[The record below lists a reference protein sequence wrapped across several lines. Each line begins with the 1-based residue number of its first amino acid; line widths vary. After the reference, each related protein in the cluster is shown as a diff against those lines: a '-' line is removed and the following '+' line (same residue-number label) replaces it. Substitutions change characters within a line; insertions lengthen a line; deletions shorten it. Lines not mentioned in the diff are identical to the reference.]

1 MGMSELEL
9 LGSTMTQDPHD
20 QWAKVR
26 KEEPVRWD
34 EQQKAWLLSTYT
46 DVVAGLTDPRLSSDR
61 INPLLAVLKE
71 ERRATVAPM
80 LSVMRDWMVV
90 TDPPA
95 HTRLRKLAN
104 AAFRQQRIAN
114 MKDWIGEI
122 VDDILDEFVAA
133 GGSDFVAGVAYP
145 MPASVIGRMIG
156 APSGDRDLFQRWS
169 DELALAVFGAGG
181 EDRADRHSRAL
192 KGVLEMQD
200 YLRGIIADRTSTP
213 GDDMIS
219 YLLAES
225 NNGDRLSAEELISM
239 CSLMLF
245 AGHETTT
252 NLLCNAVVV
261 LDRHRDQLE
270 MLRQQDELVAPT
282 IEEVLRFE
290 GPIKVLVRWVA
301 EDMELRDRHLRA
313 GDRVYLVLQ
322 SANRDPETF
331 SDADRFNIQRPIQPT
346 HVGFGRGAH
355 ACIGA
360 QLARLEARVALPKI
374 LDRLPGLSLRH
385 EVSWKPAVSSRAVD
399 QLTVD
404 YGTTHSENATAT
416 RR

>member
-133 GGSDFVAGVAYP
+133 RGSDFVAGVAYP

-270 MLRQQDELVAPT
+270 MLREQDELVAPT

-301 EDMELRDRHLRA
+301 EDMELRDRQLRA

-322 SANRDPETF
+322 SANRDPEMF
-331 SDADRFNIQRPIQPT
+331 SDADRFNIQRPTQPT

-385 EVSWKPAVSSRAVD
+385 DVSWKPAVSSRAVD

-404 YGTTHSENATAT
+404 YGTTHTENATAT

>member
-1 MGMSELEL
+1 MSELDL
-9 LGSTMTQDPHD
+9 LGSTMTQDPYD
-20 QWAKVR
+20 QWARVR
-26 KEEPVRWD
+26 NEEPVRWD
-34 EQQKAWLLSTYT
+34 EQQKAWLLSTYA
-46 DVVAGLTDPRLSSDR
+46 DVVAGLSDPRLSSDR
-61 INPLLAVLKE
+61 INPLLAVLKA
-71 ERRATVAPM
+71 ERRAAVAPM

-104 AAFRQQRIAN
+104 AAFRQQRIAT
-114 MKDWIGEI
+114 MKEWIGEI
-122 VDDILDEFVAA
+122 VDDILDEFVAER
-133 GGSDFVAGVAYP
+133 GSDFVAGVAYP

-200 YLRGIIADRTSTP
+200 YLRGIIADRRSTP

-219 YLLAES
+219 YLLADS
-225 NNGDRLSAEELISM
+225 NDGDRLSEEELISL
-239 CSLMLF
+239 CSLILF

-261 LDRHRDQLE
+261 LGRHRDQLE

-301 EDMELRDRHLRA
+301 EDMVLRGCQLRA

-322 SANRDPETF
+322 SANRDPEMF
-331 SDADRFNIQRPIQPT
+331 SDADRFNIQRPTQPT

-374 LDRLPGLSLRH
+374 LDRLPAIRLTH
-385 EVSWKPAVSSRAVD
+385 EVSWKPAVSSRAVS
-399 QLTVD
+399 QLTVH
-404 YGTTHSENATAT
+404 YETTHTETDAT

>member
-1 MGMSELEL
+1 
-9 LGSTMTQDPHD
+9 MTQDPHD
-20 QWAKVR
+20 QWARVR
-26 KEEPVRWD
+26 QEEPVRWD
-34 EQQKAWLLSTYT
+34 EQQKAWLLSTYA

-61 INPLLAVLKE
+61 INPLLAVLTA
-71 ERRATVAPM
+71 ERRATAAPM
-80 LSVMRDWMVV
+80 LSVMRNWMVV

-114 MKDWIGEI
+114 MKAWIGEI
-122 VDDILDEFVAA
+122 VDDILDEFIAKR
-133 GGSDFVAGVAYP
+133 GSDFVAGVAYP

-181 EDRADRHSRAL
+181 EDRADRHTRAL
-192 KGVLEMQD
+192 KGALEMQE
-200 YLRGIIADRTSTP
+200 YLRGIIADRSATP
-213 GDDMIS
+213 GDDMVS
-219 YLLAES
+219 YLLADS
-225 NNGDRLSAEELISM
+225 SDGDRLAEEELISL
-239 CSLMLF
+239 CSLILF

-261 LDRHRDQLE
+261 LDRHRDQLDT
-270 MLRQQDELVAPT
+270 LRQRDELVAPA

-301 EDMELRDRHLRA
+301 EDMELRGCQLRA

-322 SANRDPETF
+322 SANRDPEMF
-331 SDADRFNIQRPIQPT
+331 SDADRFDIQRPTQPT
-346 HVGFGRGAH
+346 HVGFGRGVH

-374 LDRLPGLSLRH
+374 LDRLPELSLTH
-385 EVSWKPAVSSRAVD
+385 DVSWKPAVSSRAVSK
-399 QLTVD
+399 LTVK
-404 YGTTHSENATAT
+404 YGTTHTAT
-416 RR
+416 HEANQETGGAPWPR

>member
-1 MGMSELEL
+1 MSELDL
-9 LGSTMTQDPHD
+9 LGPTMTQDPHA
-20 QWAKVR
+20 QLAR
-26 KEEPVRWD
+26 MRREEPVRWD
-34 EQQKAWLLSTYT
+34 EQQKAWLLSTYA

-61 INPLLAVLKE
+61 INPLLAVLTE
-71 ERRATVAPM
+71 ERRATVGPM

-90 TDPPA
+90 KDPPA

-114 MKDWIGEI
+114 MKEWIGEI
-122 VDDILDEFVAA
+122 VDDILDEFVAE

-169 DELALAVFGAGG
+169 DELALAVFGVGG

-200 YLRGIIADRTSTP
+200 YLRGVVADRSANP

-219 YLLAES
+219 YLLADS
-225 NNGDRLSAEELISM
+225 HDGDRLADDELISL
-239 CSLMLF
+239 CSLILF

-261 LDRHRDQLE
+261 LDGHRDQLA
-270 MLRQQDELVAPT
+270 MLRLQDQLVAPA

-301 EDMELRDRHLRA
+301 EDMELRGRQLRA

-322 SANRDPETF
+322 SANRDPEIF
-331 SDADRFNIQRPIQPT
+331 SNADLFDIQRPTQPT
-346 HVGFGRGAH
+346 HVGFGRGVH

-360 QLARLEARVALPKI
+360 QLARLEARVALPRI
-374 LDRLPGLSLRH
+374 LDRLPGLRLTH
-385 EVSWKPAVSSRAVD
+385 EVSWKPTVSARAVSE
-399 QLTVD
+399 LTVD
-404 YGTTHSENATAT
+404 YESRKG
-416 RR
+416 

>member
-1 MGMSELEL
+1 MVELDL
-9 LGSTMTQDPHD
+9 LGFTMTQDPHA
-20 QWAKVR
+20 QWARVR
-26 KEEPVRWD
+26 REEPVRWD
-34 EQQKAWLLSTYT
+34 EQQRAWLLSTYA

-61 INPLLAVLKE
+61 INPLLAVLTE
-71 ERRATVAPM
+71 ERRATVGPM
-80 LSVMRDWMVV
+80 LSVMRNWMVV
-90 TDPPA
+90 KDPPA

-114 MKDWIGEI
+114 MKEWIGEI
-122 VDDILDEFVAA
+122 VDDILDEFIAR

-200 YLRGIIADRTSTP
+200 YLRGVVADRSANP

-219 YLLAES
+219 YLLADS
-225 NNGDRLSAEELISM
+225 HDGDRLTDDELISL
-239 CSLMLF
+239 CSLILF

-261 LDRHRDQLE
+261 LDGHRDQLA
-270 MLRQQDELVAPT
+270 MLRQQDQLVAPA

-301 EDMELRDRHLRA
+301 EDMELRGRQLRA

-322 SANRDPETF
+322 SANRDPVMF
-331 SDADRFNIQRPIQPT
+331 SDADRFDVQRPTQPT
-346 HVGFGRGAH
+346 HVGFGRGVH

-360 QLARLEARVALPKI
+360 QLARLEARVALPRI
-374 LDRLPGLSLRH
+374 LDRLPGLKLTH
-385 EVSWKPAVSSRAVD
+385 EVSWKPTVSARAVNE
-399 QLTVD
+399 LAVD
-404 YGTTHSENATAT
+404 YESRKG
-416 RR
+416 